1 MDNLLV
7 LRIHRPEREAV
18 FELRT
23 KFAAAKGFKT
33 TLLCILIFH
42 YYILYVKL
50 IVLNIV
56 RPRPDIS
63 FFVELAVCHRFP
75 IGTCILSR

>member
-1 MDNLLV
+1 MKQMDILLV
-7 LRIHRPEREAV
+7 LTKHRPEREAV

-23 KFAAAKGFKT
+23 EFAAAKDFKT

-42 YYILYVKL
+42 YILYVKL

-63 FFVELAVCHRFP
+63 FFVELAVCHCFL
-75 IGTCILSR
+75 IGTCI